1 MEKFIIE
8 GGHKLQGTVAV
19 SGSKNEVLPV
29 LAATLLT
36 EQTVHLTNVPKIAD
50 VLVMLEIIESIGG
63 VYSWTGENSIEINTS
78 GVASGELPADQC
90 RRLRASILLAGPLL
104 ARFGHVVLPPPGGDI
119 IGHRRLDTHLHG
131 FKALGATVT
140 FENGIFTISTKS
152 LQGADIFLDEASV
165 TGTEN
170 IIMAA
175 IMARGDTTIRNAACE
190 PHVQGLCTML
200 NILGGRIEGIGS
212 NTLKINGAK
221 SLWGGT
227 HKIGPDY
234 LEIGSFIGLA
244 AVTKSEIT
252 IQNVNPQ
259 DLRMIQLI
267 FNKLGV
273 FFEMNENE
281 ITVRGQEDFAIQ
293 TDFMSKIPKIDDAPW
308 PMFPTDMMSVAIT
321 VATQATGTVLFFEKM
336 FDGRMFFTD
345 SLVAM
350 GAKIILCD
358 PHRVVV
364 TGPSQ
369 LIGSTLESPD
379 VRAGMAL
386 LIAALAAKG
395 TSTIYN
401 IRHIDRGYERI
412 EEKLLELGAH
422 IERHPA

>member
-1 MEKFIIE
+1 MQKFVIE
-8 GGHKLQGTVAV
+8 GGHRLSGSVTP

-36 EQTVHLTNVPKIAD
+36 DQTVTLENVPKIAD
-50 VLVMLEIIESIGG
+50 VLVMLEIIEAIGG
-63 VYSWTGENSIEINTS
+63 RYEWTGDNVVEINTA
-78 GVASGELPADQC
+78 GVTSGELPTDQC

-104 ARFGHVVLPPPGGDI
+104 ARFGRVVLPPPGGDV
-119 IGHRRLDTHLHG
+119 IGRRRLDTHFLG
-131 FKALGATVT
+131 FGALGAEVAMD
-140 FENGIFTISTKS
+140 GVFTITAET
-152 LQGADIFLDEASV
+152 LHGTDIFLDEPSV

-175 IMARGDTTIRNAACE
+175 VMARGRTILRNAACE
-190 PHVQGLCTML
+190 PHVQGLCHML
-200 NILGGRIEGIGS
+200 NKLGARITGIGS
-212 NTLKINGAK
+212 NTLEIVGAK
-221 SLWGGT
+221 GLWGGT
-227 HKIGPDY
+227 HRIGPDY

-252 IQNVNPQ
+252 IKDIEPT
-259 DLRMIQLI
+259 DLRMIELV

-273 FFEMNENE
+273 TFDMNDRELVVHGDRE
-281 ITVRGQEDFAIQ
+281 LQIRS
-293 TDFMSKIPKIDDAPW
+293 DFMSQIPKIDDAPW
-308 PMFPTDMMSVAIT
+308 PMFPTDMMSIAIT

-364 TGPSQ
+364 NGPSQ
-369 LIGSTLESPD
+369 LVGSTLESPD
-379 VRAGMAL
+379 VRAGMSL
-386 LIAALAAKG
+386 LLAALAAEG

-401 IRHIDRGYERI
+401 IHHIDRGYENI
-412 EEKLLELGAH
+412 EAKLLALGAH
-422 IERHPA
+422 IERQQA